1 MRWTP
6 LQEAAYHSKEIV
18 ELLLA
23 KGADI
28 NAGEGSWPALH
39 SALDAGRFD
48 IVDLLL
54 AKGADVNIRDDKG
67 QTPLHIA
74 ASYAAW
80 NHPKIVE
87 LLLSK
92 GADINA
98 KDNNGKTAL
107 SYAVVG
113 GRTKIAEIL
122 RKHGAKE

>member
-1 MRWTP
+1 V
-6 LQEAAYHSKEIV
+6 EAAYHSKEMV

-28 NAGEGSWPALH
+28 NTGKWPALH

-67 QTPLHIA
+67 HTPLHIA
-74 ASYAAW
+74 ASYAASRF
-80 NHPKIVE
+80 PKIVE
-87 LLLSK
+87 LLISN
-92 GADINA
+92 GADIDA
-98 KDNNGKTAL
+98 KDNGGKTAL
-107 SYAVVG
+107 SYTLEG
-113 GRTKIAEIL
+113 GYTEIAEIL